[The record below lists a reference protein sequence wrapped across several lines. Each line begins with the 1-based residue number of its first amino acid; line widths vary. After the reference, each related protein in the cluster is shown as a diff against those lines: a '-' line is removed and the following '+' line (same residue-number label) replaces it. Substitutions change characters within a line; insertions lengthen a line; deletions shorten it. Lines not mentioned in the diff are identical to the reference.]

1 MKKLCIFDFDGT
13 LMDSVDD
20 VVISFNKALSRYNL
34 PTLTREDYIGYL
46 GGNIDEIVSLV
57 LGDKSTPE
65 NIEIFKRVYLDFY
78 ESSKKEAT
86 VPFLGA
92 HEILESL
99 QQSNVLLAINSNRFT
114 YSIELFV
121 DRFFSDIDFISI
133 EGHVMD
139 FPSKPDPHG
148 IKEIIKKADVNLDE
162 ALYVGDSITDI
173 ETAKNAGIDCV
184 VVKWGYGNQEDWEN
198 DYILEA
204 IDDFSQIL
212 KYFTIK

>member
-1 MKKLCIFDFDGT
+1 MKRLCIFDFDGT

-20 VVISFNKALSRYNL
+20 VVTSFNKALTLYDL
-34 PTLTREDYIGYL
+34 PTLTRQDYIGYL

-65 NIEIFKRVYLDFY
+65 NIEVFKKVYLDFY

-86 VPFLGA
+86 VPFSGA
-92 HEILESL
+92 HDILERL
-99 QQSNVLLAINSNRFT
+99 QENDVLLAINSNRFT

-121 DRFFSDIDFISI
+121 DRFFRDIDFIAI

-148 IKEIIKKADVNLDE
+148 INEIIKRADVSLDD
-162 ALYVGDSITDI
+162 AIYIGDSITDI
-173 ETAKNAGIDCV
+173 ETARNAGIDCAIV
-184 VVKWGYGNQEDWEN
+184 RWGYGNEDDWES

-212 KYFTIK
+212 DYFHD

>member
-1 MKKLCIFDFDGT
+1 MKRLCIFDFDGT
-13 LMDSVDD
+13 LIDSVDD
-20 VVISFNKALSRYNL
+20 VVISFNKALSMYNL
-34 PTLTREDYIGYL
+34 STLTREDYIGYL

-65 NIEIFKRVYLDFY
+65 NIEIFKEVYLNFY

-86 VPFLGA
+86 VPFSGA
-92 HEILESL
+92 HEVLENL
-99 QQSNVLLAINSNRFT
+99 QENNVLLAINSNRFT
-114 YSIELFV
+114 YSIELFL

-133 EGHVMD
+133 EGHEMD
-139 FPSKPDPHG
+139 FPSKPNPYG
-148 IKEIIKKADVNLDE
+148 INKIIKMANVSRDDVI
-162 ALYVGDSITDI
+162 YIGDSITDI

-184 VVKWGYGNQEDWEN
+184 IVRWGYGNAEDWEN

-212 KYFTIK
+212 KYF

>member
-13 LMDSVDD
+13 LIDSVDD
-20 VVISFNKALSRYNL
+20 VVTCFNKALSLYDL
-34 PTLTREDYIGYL
+34 STLTREDYIGYL

-57 LGDKSTPE
+57 LRDKSTPE
-65 NIEIFKRVYLDFY
+65 NIEIFKKVYLDFY

-86 VPFLGA
+86 VPFPGA
-92 HEILESL
+92 HEILEKL
-99 QQSNVLLAINSNRFT
+99 QENNVLLAINSNRFT

-148 IKEIIKKADVNLDE
+148 INEIVKKADVSLDDTI
-162 ALYVGDSITDI
+162 YIGDSITDI
-173 ETAKNAGIDCV
+173 QTAKNAGIDCV
-184 VVKWGYGNQEDWEN
+184 IVKWGYGNRDDWEN

-204 IDDFSQIL
+204 IDEFSQIL
-212 KYFTIK
+212 NYF

>member
-1 MKKLCIFDFDGT
+1 M
-13 LMDSVDD
+13 
-20 VVISFNKALSRYNL
+20 YNL
-34 PTLTREDYIGYL
+34 STLTREDYIGYL

-65 NIEIFKRVYLDFY
+65 NIEIFKEVYLNFY

-86 VPFLGA
+86 VPFSGA
-92 HEILESL
+92 HEVLENL
-99 QQSNVLLAINSNRFT
+99 QENNVLLAINSNRFT
-114 YSIELFV
+114 YSIELFL

-133 EGHVMD
+133 EGHEMD
-139 FPSKPDPHG
+139 FPSKPNPYG
-148 IKEIIKKADVNLDE
+148 INKIIKMANVSRDDVI
-162 ALYVGDSITDI
+162 YIGDSITDI

-184 VVKWGYGNQEDWEN
+184 IVRWGYGNAEDWEN

-212 KYFTIK
+212 KYF

>member
-13 LMDSVDD
+13 LIDSVDD
-20 VVISFNKALSRYNL
+20 VVMCFNKALSIYDL

-57 LGDKSTPE
+57 LGDKSTPD

-86 VPFLGA
+86 VPFPES
-92 HEILESL
+92 HEILEKL
-99 QQSNVLLAINSNRFT
+99 QENNVSLAINSNRFT

-133 EGHVMD
+133 EGHEMD
-139 FPSKPDPHG
+139 FPSKPHPHG
-148 IKEIIKKADVNLDE
+148 INEIIKKADVGLDE
-162 ALYVGDSITDI
+162 AIYIGDSITDI
-173 ETAKNAGIDCV
+173 ETAKNAGIECII
-184 VVKWGYGNQEDWEN
+184 VKWGYGNKEDWKNE
-198 DYILEA
+198 YILEA

-212 KYFTIK
+212 KYFQD